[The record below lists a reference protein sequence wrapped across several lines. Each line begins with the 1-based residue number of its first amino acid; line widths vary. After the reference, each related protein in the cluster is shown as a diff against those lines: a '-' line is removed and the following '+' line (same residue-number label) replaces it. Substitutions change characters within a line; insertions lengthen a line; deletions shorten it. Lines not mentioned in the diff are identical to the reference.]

1 MHRGKYCL
9 GLRSNSGSK
18 AICLLVLTLFLPFSS
33 AIYIPDLVVN
43 SVELDGAS
51 FAIGSLSEISIKDSY
66 EPISFSVSGQSVVET
81 EFIRG
86 ETKVAQIAIGGSAG
100 TEADQLILLNHTL
113 NLKQSGDMLILGKAA
128 EVKIEFFDGTIVPG
142 LDVETWPWKLD
153 SSFASPSIDESK
165 FVRLETERIAT
176 LSILGSFS
184 ISFWEGSLVANN
196 KEFWA
201 GERNELDA
209 QGQGLGRSDSQITH
223 IQIENG
229 SVSSNFL
236 ETQSSVY
243 WGLASV
249 SGDNPVQF
257 ADAKDRS
264 GKLIG
269 DINTRG
275 TWSFDVTNGDGLE
288 ISNIEA
294 EEIVVNGAII
304 QRQ

>member
-1 MHRGKYCL
+1 M
-9 GLRSNSGSK
+9 
-18 AICLLVLTLFLPFSS
+18 
-33 AIYIPDLVVN
+33 
-43 SVELDGAS
+43 ELDGAS